1 MPRQTQNP
9 FVGRSLLDFFRMT
22 GSMKL
27 KLDETIV
34 PVVLLADLE
43 TSPNAPQEEATF
55 VMFVPGTALGPAT
68 ALLENSSVGSVFL
81 VDEITITSSAA
92 VTWQVLL
99 TNTAATNPIAGGAAD
114 KTWNDRLQTPTVPG
128 TMFADSGAFTGP
140 DIWKGRT
147 LAAQPH
153 VIRSKLIVQ
162 PGQAVAI
169 TNLLVNSEVRT
180 VLKVRVVR
188 AVPGP

>member
-34 PVVLLADLE
+34 PVVLLADLAD
-43 TSPNAPQEEATF
+43 TPNAPQEEATF
-55 VMFVPGTALGPAT
+55 VMFVPGSALGPET

-81 VDEITITSSAA
+81 VDEITITSAAA
-92 VTWQVLL
+92 VTWQIIL
-99 TNTAATNPIAGGAAD
+99 TSTAPTNAIAGGAAD
-114 KTWNDRLQTPTVPG
+114 KTWNDVLQTPTVPG
-128 TMFADSGAFTGP
+128 TMFADSGAFVGP
-140 DIWKGRT
+140 DVWKGRT
-147 LAAQPH
+147 LAAQPT
-153 VIRSKLIVQ
+153 VIRPKLILQ
-162 PGQAVAI
+162 PGQMVGI
-169 TNLLVNSEVRT
+169 TNLVLNEEVRT